1 MQGSVSVL
9 DGNATYVCANGPSQA
24 FSVLCADYFGPDGT
38 DCSGPDYPA
47 AQPRNG
53 WVYENGPEAMYVWQK
68 WEYLEG
74 DLVCRYPF
82 RPDQIPVK
90 MAVAREF
97 AVMDKYYSSFVGPST
112 PNHLFI
118 QSATSAGCTTTG
130 ATYHCDGSSFPQKTI
145 YEALSD
151 ANKTW
156 AYYYND
162 TAWNTFLEWFNTPRG
177 AAGVKPYDDFY
188 SSAQAGDLPN
198 FAFILPRQG
207 TNETTG
213 DGPNDG
219 ERALQPDDQ
228 VSWQITRVTTLHSGS
243 VC

>member
-1 MQGSVSVL
+1 
-9 DGNATYVCANGPSQA
+9 
-24 FSVLCADYFGPDGT
+24 
-38 DCSGPDYPA
+38 
-47 AQPRNG
+47 
-53 WVYENGPEAMYVWQK
+53 
-68 WEYLEG
+68 
-74 DLVCRYPF
+74 
-82 RPDQIPVK
+82 
-90 MAVAREF
+90 
-97 AVMDKYYSSFVGPST
+97 MDKYYASFVGPST

-145 YEALSD
+145 YEALAE

-219 ERALQPDDQ
+219 ERALQPGDQ
-228 VSWQITRVTTLHSGS
+228 VSWQITRVTTLRLGS
-243 VC
+243 VCSRILTKCFAPRLRGIGRYLCSHTTTLAGIATAVRSESVCFPAASTIMRNS